1 MMSVQDYAVL
11 AGLFFTF
18 LTSLIVISSRFVRLE
33 SEVKTMKE
41 DIEEFN
47 TLRDMIYRI
56 HAQNDLLLHM
66 KTKNQSQI

>member
-1 MMSVQDYAVL
+1 MTVQDYLVL

-18 LTSLIVISSRFVRLE
+18 LTALIVISSRFVRLE
-33 SEVKTMKE
+33 SDVKTMKE

-66 KTKNQSQI
+66 KTKNQSSN

>member
-1 MMSVQDYAVL
+1 MNFQDYAVL
-11 AGLFFTF
+11 AGFVFSF
-18 LTSLIVISSRFVRLE
+18 LTALGVISSRFVRLE
-33 SEVKTMKE
+33 SDVKRLKD

-66 KTKNQSQI
+66 KTKNQQQN

>member
-1 MMSVQDYAVL
+1 MNFQDYALL

-66 KTKNQSQI
+66 KTKNQSQP

>member
-1 MMSVQDYAVL
+1 MSVQDYAVL

-33 SEVKTMKE
+33 SDVKVLKQE
-41 DIEEFN
+41 IEEFN